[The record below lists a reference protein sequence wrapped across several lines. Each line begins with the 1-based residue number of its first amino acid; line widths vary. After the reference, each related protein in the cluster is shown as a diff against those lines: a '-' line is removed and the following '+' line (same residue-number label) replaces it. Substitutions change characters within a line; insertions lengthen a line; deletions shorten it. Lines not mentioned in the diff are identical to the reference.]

1 MKQDIPMPA
10 LSDTMSNGRLVRWV
24 KHAGEA
30 VRHGEAIAEVETDKA
45 IMDVEA
51 FHDGYLSGPLAPVD
65 TEIAV
70 GKTIG
75 YLADTQ
81 AEALAGASPT
91 PAASHPE
98 ATQHA
103 AVPAPD
109 RPGTVGASSHAV
121 APGVPHAAPPVNPA
135 TRASPYAR
143 ALAQRL
149 GVDLS
154 RVATQA
160 APLRASDVV
169 AAAQVCEPT
178 GLKAGPPYRLERNSG
193 FREATAQAM
202 IASLGTPTF
211 RVTAALPLALL
222 ITYAKQTGQSV
233 NLLLARACALSI
245 LEHPRFNALYTPE
258 GIAWRDRVDI
268 AIAVDSAEGLI
279 TPVLRDVAQRS
290 LAELSQQWSAL
301 LDKARTRRIT
311 PAEYSGATFYV
322 SDLGVFPVVHSF
334 ESIVPQGA
342 AALLSA
348 GAVQADRALCTLNC
362 DHRVVFGGDAARFL
376 ETLAKQ
382 ILAVAAG
389 EQSRRG

>member
-24 KHAGEA
+24 KHEGEA
-30 VRHGEAIAEVETDKA
+30 VKHGEAIAEVETDKA

-51 FHDGYLSGPLAPVD
+51 FHDGYLSGPLVPVD

-81 AEALAGASPT
+81 AEALAAVGPKAADPAQPRVAEPAPASGPSSSATLEPPPTAAPRASPA
-91 PAASHPE
+91 PVRAASL
-98 ATQHA
+98 
-103 AVPAPD
+103 
-109 RPGTVGASSHAV
+109 G
-121 APGVPHAAPPVNPA
+121 

-143 ALAQRL
+143 SLAQRL
-149 GVDLS
+149 GVDLTKAGT
-154 RVATQA
+154 AT
-160 APLRASDVV
+160 APVHASDVM
-169 AAAQVCEPT
+169 AAAQVPEP
-178 GLKAGPPYRLERNSG
+178 GELKGGPAYRIERNSS

-211 RVTAALPLALL
+211 RVTATLPLAVL
-222 ITYAKQTGQSV
+222 ISRAKQVQHSV
-233 NLLLARACALSI
+233 NLLIARACALSI
-245 LEHPRFNALYTPE
+245 LEHPRFNAIYTPD

-268 AIAVDSAEGLI
+268 AIAVESAEGLI
-279 TPVLRDVAQRS
+279 TPVLRDVAKRP
-290 LAELSQQWSAL
+290 LPELSREWAAL

-322 SDLGVFPVVHSF
+322 SDLGMFPGVHSF
-334 ESIVPQGA
+334 ESIIPQGA
-342 AALLSA
+342 AALLSI
-348 GAVQADRALCTLNC
+348 GAVEGERALCTLNC

-376 ETLAKQ
+376 ETLERQ
-382 ILAVAAG
+382 ILALAAG
-389 EQSRRG
+389 A

>member
-1 MKQDIPMPA
+1 
-10 LSDTMSNGRLVRWV
+10 
-24 KHAGEA
+24 
-30 VRHGEAIAEVETDKA
+30 
-45 IMDVEA
+45 
-51 FHDGYLSGPLAPVD
+51 
-65 TEIAV
+65 
-70 GKTIG
+70 
-75 YLADTQ
+75 
-81 AEALAGASPT
+81 
-91 PAASHPE
+91 
-98 ATQHA
+98 
-103 AVPAPD
+103 
-109 RPGTVGASSHAV
+109 
-121 APGVPHAAPPVNPA
+121 
-135 TRASPYAR
+135 
-143 ALAQRL
+143 
-149 GVDLS
+149 
-154 RVATQA
+154 
-160 APLRASDVV
+160 
-169 AAAQVCEPT
+169 
-178 GLKAGPPYRLERNSG
+178 
-193 FREATAQAM
+193 EATAQAM